1 MKCGAVDPQ
10 VLVPPFRLARK
21 ELGAVVP
28 IAWQFARAV
37 CGDARAAGQQWGR
50 STVWTLRMLPLLVAA
65 VWRLLL
71 HGLAAWLCSLAIG
84 MAGDGVWGSLGA
96 METTVRG
103 CSQRQERSAELL
115 RFGLIWD
122 ALTDRSAA
130 WCARVEVRACDRAA
144 TGVARGAVEVEGVV
158 RSRRLGSAQ
167 PCHGTECTR
176 VAVGPMHALWTV
188 SERGSGVC
196 TLPVAAYKSIPGQVS
211 HPYAPSTYIHSLSAW

>member
-1 MKCGAVDPQ
+1 
-10 VLVPPFRLARK
+10 
-21 ELGAVVP
+21 
-28 IAWQFARAV
+28 
-37 CGDARAAGQQWGR
+37 
-50 STVWTLRMLPLLVAA
+50 
-65 VWRLLL
+65 
-71 HGLAAWLCSLAIG
+71 
-84 MAGDGVWGSLGA
+84 

-122 ALTDRSAA
+122 ALTDCSAA

-188 SERGSGVC
+188 SECGSGVC
-196 TLPVAAYKSIPGQVS
+196 ILPVAAYKSIPGQGS
-211 HPYAPSTYIHSLSAW
+211 HPYSPPHTSIASVHGSDRYMVYHECTQLILDFHRSRKSSVFAASVDPLAAWESTQGSYHTD

>member
-1 MKCGAVDPQ
+1 M
-10 VLVPPFRLARK
+10 LVPPFRLARK

-37 CGDARAAGQQWGR
+37 GGDARAAGQQWGR
-50 STVWTLRMLPLLVAA
+50 STAWTLRMLPLLVAA

-122 ALTDRSAA
+122 VLTDRSAA

-144 TGVARGAVEVEGVV
+144 TGVARGAPW
-158 RSRRLGSAQ
+158 RSREWSAAA
-167 PCHGTECTR
+167 GWALLNRAMGLSAR
-176 VAVGPMHALWTV
+176 VWLSAP
-188 SERGSGVC
+188 C
-196 TLPVAAYKSIPGQVS
+196 TLYGQ
-211 HPYAPSTYIHSLSAW
+211 